1 MQAIVINLDSETA
14 RMAFQQAQ
22 LERLDVPFK
31 RISAVSLETL
41 SEQDYQRHANGWQR
55 TLRKVELACFLS
67 HLKAWQL
74 IIDEDAPHL
83 VLEDDA
89 LLSCHIKEVLDGLG
103 SSGCEYA
110 TLETRKRTKFLSKKT
125 EPLTERFRTA
135 FLIQDK
141 CGAAGYVLSPAGAR
155 KLVAQFEANAGATVP
170 DAFIA
175 HYYGWKAIQVIP
187 PAVIQLDCC
196 EHYQIHQPL
205 KTKTSIGEKPK
216 PKAES
221 WPIYIK
227 LRSRR
232 FFAQVGIAMRK
243 LGHLRMGR
251 HIELSP
257 VGDHFPQD
265 ELSTL

>member
-14 RMAFQQAQ
+14 RMEFQRAQ
-22 LERLDVPFK
+22 LQRLQVPFT

-41 SEQDYQRHANGWQR
+41 TDQEYRRHINGWQR
-55 TLRKVELACFLS
+55 PLRKVEVACFLS

-74 IIDEDAPHL
+74 IIEKNAPHL

-89 LLSCHIKEVLDGLG
+89 LLSCHIKEVLNALDT
-103 SSGCEYA
+103 SGCEYA
-110 TLETRKRTKFLSKKT
+110 TLETRMRTKFLSRKT
-125 EPLTERFRTA
+125 NPLTEHFRTA

-155 KLVAQFEANAGATVP
+155 RLVAQFEAKAGATVP

-175 HYYGWKAIQVIP
+175 HYYGWKAVQIIP

-196 EHYQIHQPL
+196 EHYEIHQSL
-205 KTKTSIGEKPK
+205 KTKTSIGDKPK

-221 WPIYIK
+221 WPSYAK
-227 LRSRR
+227 FRSRR
-232 FFAQVGIAMRK
+232 FFAQVRVLMRK
-243 LGHLRMGR
+243 LNHLKSGR
-251 HIELSP
+251 HIELVP
-257 VGDHFPQD
+257 VGDHFRQGN
-265 ELSTL
+265 